1 MPIPVC
7 PATSHPEPISPAN
20 QNKRQDRKK
29 VAQTGLD
36 RLRRTLQERT
46 AAEVDELFAAI
57 ATQVTERRLAWDLS
71 QKELAELCGTTQSA
85 IARIERGQRPPRI
98 DTLQRVANA
107 LDCELSVELR
117 PRTKETDK

>member
-1 MPIPVC
+1 M
-7 PATSHPEPISPAN
+7 SPAKKP
-20 QNKRQDRKK
+20 QPKKRQDPKAL
-29 VAQTGLD
+29 AQSGFEK
-36 RLRRTLQERT
+36 LRRALQEGT
-46 AAEVDELFAAI
+46 EPDSDDLFAEI
-57 ATQVTERRLAWDLS
+57 AKQVSERRVAWDLS

>member
-1 MPIPVC
+1 MR
-7 PATSHPEPISPAN
+7 HPGEELSELMSPAN
-20 QNKRQDRKK
+20 KKPANRKK
-29 VAQTGLD
+29 QDPKTIAQTGLD

-46 AAEVDELFAAI
+46 AVDGDELFAEI
-57 ATQVTERRLAWDLS
+57 ARQVTERRIAWDLS

-85 IARIERGQRPPRI
+85 IARLERGQRPPRI

-117 PRTKETDK
+117 PRTKETD